1 MGCVSSKHL
10 PFRRKSTLK
19 ESSEKRSS
27 GIDSPRIDDWIQP
40 GGGGLD
46 RSSSRGDAK
55 DKLVDSETLSSKR
68 LYDHPEIVDH
78 TVEAVHDQ
86 DLARAS
92 SAVVEEPDLEI
103 GPNITKPKL
112 DRCNSRD
119 SKVHMDHDDQDLTRG
134 SSAVVKHE
142 LEIGPNVIKPKLDQ
156 WNSIDS
162 KVRLVDEEQEN
173 FGVQDTVQAV
183 PWGVSK
189 NQSVVVPKNTEL
201 KQVTS
206 VWPTWLVSVAG
217 EALVDWAPRRA
228 STFEKLEKIG
238 QGTYSSVYRARD
250 LIHNKI
256 VALKKVR
263 FDLKD
268 IESVKFMA
276 REIIVMRRL
285 DHPNVLKLEALITA
299 HVSSSLYLVFEY
311 MDHDL
316 LGLSSLPGVKFS
328 EPQVK
333 CYMQQLLSGLEH
345 CHSRGVL
352 HRDIKGSNLLIDRNG
367 VLKIADF
374 GLATF
379 FDPAKTIPL
388 TSHVVTLWYRPP
400 ELLLGASHYGVG
412 VDLWSTGC
420 ILGELYAGKPI
431 LPGKTEVEQLHK
443 IFKLCGSPSESYWRK
458 HDLPSSAGFRSRAP
472 YRRKLSE
479 MFKDFPTSVL
489 LLLETLLSIDPDH
502 RSTADSALESE
513 YFKTKPFA
521 CDPSCLPKYPPSKEI
536 DANKRDEAKRQQHVR
551 VEKQE
556 RQDSRSQEGNHVP
569 PIKANHLT
577 VNMEKQYQ
585 DLKSRNDSFKSFK
598 DERTSH
604 GPGPDYINM
613 HIKNKQTDERGS
625 HSGPFMSKRNM
636 AKSTIHVKEN
646 APAPRYPQSRVK
658 PKIFSG
664 SLSSKAL
671 LDQQVLDK
679 RRRDHRVYNRA
690 DTMDSRHMTTPV
702 EPDWYNPSDSNI
714 YMPGPLLAQP
724 SRVDQML
731 EEHERQVEEFNR
743 KAQKSREGK

>member
-1 MGCVSSKHL
+1 MRLISQTCNNNNKDLSSCIDFSLCSIFERSSFQGIFTMGCVSSKHL
-10 PFRRKSTLK
+10 LFRRKSTLK
-19 ESSEKRSS
+19 DSSDKRSS
-27 GIDSPRIDDWIQP
+27 GIDSSRVDDWMQP
-40 GGGGLD
+40 EGGLD
-46 RSSSRGDAK
+46 RSSSRGEAK
-55 DKLVDSETLSSKR
+55 DKSVDSETLSSTGFN
-68 LYDHPEIVDH
+68 DHPEIVDH
-78 TVEAVHDQ
+78 MVQADHDQ
-86 DLARAS
+86 ELARAS
-92 SAVVEEPDLEI
+92 SSVVEPDLEF
-103 GPNITKPKL
+103 GPNDTKPKL
-112 DRCNSRD
+112 DRWNSRD
-119 SKVHMDHDDQDLTRG
+119 SKVHMDHDQELTRG
-134 SSAVVKHE
+134 SSAVLNHD
-142 LEIGPNVIKPKLDQ
+142 LEIGPSVLKQKLDQ
-156 WNSIDS
+156 WSSRGS
-162 KVRLVDEEQEN
+162 KVRLVEKEPEN
-173 FGVQDTVQAV
+173 LGVQAI
-183 PWGVSK
+183 PWEVSK
-189 NQSVVVPKNTEL
+189 NQSVLVPKDTEL
-201 KQVTS
+201 KQVSS

-250 LIHNKI
+250 LIHDKI

-263 FDLKD
+263 FDLNN

-352 HRDIKGSNLLIDRNG
+352 HRDIKCSNLLIDSNG

-443 IFKLCGSPSESYWRK
+443 IFKLCGSPTESYWRK
-458 HDLPSSAGFRSRAP
+458 HNLPSSAGFRSRSP
-472 YRRKLSE
+472 YRRKVAE

-489 LLLETLLSIDPDH
+489 LLLETLLSIEPDH
-502 RSTADSALESE
+502 RNSAHSALESE

-536 DANKRDEAKRQQHVR
+536 DANERDEAKRQQHM

-556 RQDSRSQEGNHVP
+556 RQESQARSHKRKYVP
-569 PIKANHLT
+569 PIKANHLSVT
-577 VNMEKQYQ
+577 IEKQYL

-598 DERTSH
+598 EKRTSQ
-604 GPGPDYINM
+604 GQVPDYQKIHTRN
-613 HIKNKQTDERGS
+613 NQGGERGS
-625 HSGPFMSKRNM
+625 QSGPFMSKRNM
-636 AKSTIHVKEN
+636 AKSTMHVKEN
-646 APAPRYPQSRVK
+646 VPAPRYPQSRVN
-658 PKIFSG
+658 PKILSV
-664 SLSSKAL
+664 SVSSKAL
-671 LDQQVLDK
+671 LDQPVMDK
-679 RRRDHRVYNRA
+679 RRRDRRVYVRA
-690 DTMDSRHMTTPV
+690 DTMDSSNVTTPV
-702 EPDWYNPSDSNI
+702 DLDWVS
-714 YMPGPLLAQP
+714 
-724 SRVDQML
+724 
-731 EEHERQVEEFNR
+731 
-743 KAQKSREGK
+743 

>member
-1 MGCVSSKHL
+1 MLMHRFLLFVPSLNVQASRVSL
-10 PFRRKSTLK
+10 PWVAV
-19 ESSEKRSS
+19 
-27 GIDSPRIDDWIQP
+27 DDWIQP
-40 GGGGLD
+40 GGGLD
-46 RSSSRGDAK
+46 RSSSRGEAK
-55 DKLVDSETLSSKR
+55 DKLVESETFSSTRFNDHQIVDKI
-68 LYDHPEIVDH
+68 LEHPEKIVDH
-78 TVEAVHDQ
+78 IVEAVHDQ
-86 DLARAS
+86 DLTRVS
-92 SAVVEEPDLEI
+92 SDVDKHDLEI
-103 GPNITKPKL
+103 
-112 DRCNSRD
+112 
-119 SKVHMDHDDQDLTRG
+119 H
-134 SSAVVKHE
+134 
-142 LEIGPNVIKPKLDQ
+142 PNVIKPKLDQ

-162 KVRLVDEEQEN
+162 NARLIEKEPE
-173 FGVQDTVQAV
+173 FLGVQAV
-183 PWGVSK
+183 PWEMSK
-189 NQSVVVPKNTEL
+189 NQCVVVPNDIEL
-201 KQVTS
+201 RQLS
-206 VWPTWLVSVAG
+206 SEWPTWLVSVAG

-263 FDLKD
+263 FDLND

-285 DHPNVLKLEALITA
+285 DHPNVLKLDALITA

-345 CHSRGVL
+345 CHRRGVL
-352 HRDIKGSNLLIDRNG
+352 HRDIKASNLLIDRNG

-388 TSHVVTLWYRPP
+388 TSRVVTLWYRPP

-443 IFKLCGSPSESYWRK
+443 IFKLCGSPTESYWRK
-458 HDLPSSAGFRSRAP
+458 HNLRSSAGFRSRVP

-489 LLLETLLSIDPDH
+489 LLLETLLSIDPDQ
-502 RSTADSALESE
+502 RNSADSALESE

-536 DANKRDEAKRQQHVR
+536 DANERDEAKRQRHM

-556 RQDSRSQEGNHVP
+556 RQESQAISHERKYVP
-569 PIKANHLT
+569 PIKANHLSVT
-577 VNMEKQYQ
+577 IEKQYL

-598 DERTSH
+598 EERTSH
-604 GPGPDYINM
+604 GQVPGYQNM
-613 HIKNKQTDERGS
+613 HAKNDQGGERGS

-646 APAPRYPQSRVK
+646 APAPRYPPSRVN
-658 PKIFSG
+658 PKILSV
-664 SLSSKAL
+664 SVSSKAL
-671 LDQQVLDK
+671 LDQPVMDQ
-679 RRRDHRVYNRA
+679 RRRDRRVYNRA
-690 DTMDSRHMTTPV
+690 DIMDSRHVTTPV
-702 EPDWYNPSDSNI
+702 DSAWYNPSDSNI
-714 YMPGPLLAQP
+714 YTSSPLFAQP

-731 EEHERQVEEFNR
+731 DEHDIQLQECNSQAHN
-743 KAQKSREGK
+743 SREGKTDVSKS

>member
-1 MGCVSSKHL
+1 MGCVSSKHGL
-10 PFRRKSTLK
+10 FRRKSTLK
-19 ESSEKRSS
+19 DSSEKRSS
-27 GIDSPRIDDWIQP
+27 GIGSSRVDDLIQP
-40 GGGGLD
+40 GGGFD
-46 RSSSRGDAK
+46 RPSSRREVK
-55 DKLVDSETLSSKR
+55 DKLVDSETLSSTR
-68 LYDHPEIVDH
+68 VYDHPEIVDH
-78 TVEAVHDQ
+78 MVQAVHDQ
-86 DLARAS
+86 ELASAS
-92 SAVVEEPDLEI
+92 SAVVEPDLEI
-103 GPNITKPKL
+103 GPNVTKPKL
-112 DRCNSRD
+112 DRWNSRD
-119 SKVHMDHDDQDLTRG
+119 SRVHMDHDQDLTRG
-134 SSAVVKHE
+134 SSAVVKHD
-142 LEIGPNVIKPKLDQ
+142 LEIGPNVLKPKLVDQ
-156 WNSIDS
+156 WNSRDS
-162 KVRLVDEEQEN
+162 KVQLIESEKLSSKKFYNDHQAEKEPEN
-173 FGVQDTVQAV
+173 LEAEASVQAV
-183 PWGVSK
+183 
-189 NQSVVVPKNTEL
+189 VPKDAEL
-201 KQVTS
+201 KHVS
-206 VWPTWLVSVAG
+206 SRWPTWLVSVAG

-263 FDLKD
+263 FDLND
-268 IESVKFMA
+268 VESVKFMA

-352 HRDIKGSNLLIDRNG
+352 HRDIKGSNLLIDSNG

-458 HDLPSSAGFRSRAP
+458 HNLPSSAGFRSRAP

-502 RSTADSALESE
+502 RSSADSALESE

-521 CDPSCLPKYPPSKEI
+521 CDPSHLPKYPPSKEI
-536 DANKRDEAKRQQHVR
+536 DANKRDEAKR

-556 RQDSRSQEGNHVP
+556 RQDSRSHERKHVP
-569 PIKANHLT
+569 PIKANHLSMT
-577 VNMEKQYQ
+577 MEKQYL

-598 DERTSH
+598 EERTSH
-604 GPGPDYINM
+604 GQGPDHQNM
-613 HIKNKQTDERGS
+613 HTRNNQTGGERGS

-636 AKSTIHVKEN
+636 AKSKIHVKEN
-646 APAPRYPQSRVK
+646 APAPRYPPSRVK
-658 PKIFSG
+658 PKILSG
-664 SLSSKAL
+664 SVSSKAL
-671 LDQQVLDK
+671 LDQPVTNQ
-679 RRRDHRVYNRA
+679 RRRDRRAYNRA
-690 DTMDSRHMTTPV
+690 DTMDSRHMTTPI
-702 EPDWYNPSDSNI
+702 DQSSCKPSDSNI
-714 YMPGPLLAQP
+714 YMPGTLLAQP

-731 EEHERQVEEFNR
+731 EEHDIQLQEFNR
-743 KAQKSREGK
+743 QAQKSREGK